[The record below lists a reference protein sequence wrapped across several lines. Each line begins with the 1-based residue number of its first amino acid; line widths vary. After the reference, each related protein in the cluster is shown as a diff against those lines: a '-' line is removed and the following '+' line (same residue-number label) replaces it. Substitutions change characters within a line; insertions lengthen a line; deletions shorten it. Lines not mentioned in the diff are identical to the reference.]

1 MPSILERPRQFDL
14 DVVAAGGRID
24 AKKLAGAI
32 DVTLADLARILN
44 VKPKCLTE
52 SPTSRKIQEPAA
64 KLVTMMNDVADF
76 VQEKKFALYWLR
88 TPQRELGERTALDW
102 LLRGKLDDIYD
113 HVARVVS
120 RQPD

>member
-1 MPSILERPRQFDL
+1 MPSVLERPRQFDL
-14 DVVAAGGRID
+14 DVVADGGRID

-32 DVTLADLARILN
+32 DVTLAELARILC
-44 VKPKCLTE
+44 VKPKSLTE
-52 SPTSRKIQEPAA
+52 SPTSRKIQEPAI
-64 KLVTMMNDVADF
+64 KLVAMMNDVADF

-88 TPQRELGERTALDW
+88 TPQRELGDHTALHW

-113 HVARVVS
+113 HVARAVS